1 MSHEEHPFSKHKFR
15 FSGDAVPLHLKK
27 ALAFASAFFMARPK
41 EFAFCRFVRLN
52 GTMRLA
58 KCAFLLRRNAPKW
71 GDSHPLRTQKQS
83 AAKATLCFFGA
94 PEGIRIP
101 DLPLRRTFYTFFA
114 NAVWSLTTLQTR
126 INTDFFS
133 EHNVFSSLLFLLIL
147 RDDSNSN

>member
-101 DLPLRRTFYTFFA
+101 DLPLRRRTLYPA
-114 NAVWSLTTLQTR
+114 ELQMHINYKCNIYRVYSQGLT
-126 INTDFFS
+126 ICP
-133 EHNVFSSLLFLLIL
+133 
-147 RDDSNSN
+147 

>member
-101 DLPLRRTFYTFFA
+101 DLPLRSRPDTMKPSATQCKKILGNTRFFT
-114 NAVWSLTTLQTR
+114 V
-126 INTDFFS
+126 
-133 EHNVFSSLLFLLIL
+133 
-147 RDDSNSN
+147 SNPIWYYAS

>member
-101 DLPLRRTFYTFFA
+101 GLPLRRRTLYPA
-114 NAVWSLTTLQTR
+114 ELQMHINYKCNIYRVYSQGLT
-126 INTDFFS
+126 ICP
-133 EHNVFSSLLFLLIL
+133 
-147 RDDSNSN
+147 